1 MVRRYQPAKASEEEH
16 SVRRNEH
23 VPATGQEVGERK
35 RPLWLGRG
43 EDRAGKGG
51 RGWNR
56 K

>member
-1 MVRRYQPAKASEEEH
+1 MRW
-16 SVRRNEH
+16 NEH
-23 VPATGQEVGERK
+23 VPARRQEVGERK

-51 RGWNR
+51 RGCNR